1 MTQAFENVKN
11 LHFNGMLLT
20 KVCHVWAKKKYRG
33 VFFLDTENWCKI
45 WRKTDLCFQKW
56 QEFDKLSP
64 EHSKVSKLGF
74 WWDPFIQSR
83 KYMSLKFMAESIV
96 MAMKNNAKFEEE
108 LMCQFKI
115 DLRILTNFH
124 PSIQISKI
132 AL

>member
-1 MTQAFENVKN
+1 
-11 LHFNGMLLT
+11 
-20 KVCHVWAKKKYRG
+20 
-33 VFFLDTENWCKI
+33 
-45 WRKTDLCFQKW
+45 
-56 QEFDKLSP
+56 
-64 EHSKVSKLGF
+64 
-74 WWDPFIQSR
+74 
-83 KYMSLKFMAESIV
+83 MSLKFMAEPIV